1 MLVDNIVTQ
10 IGKSHVDRMFGLLV
24 NQIAGVE
31 DTMGTGVGGISNI
44 LLELDVMRRHFRRNA
59 KIQTTDDVVEM
70 PLTHVDVVVSTPS
83 KWQQCVN
90 QNNVAN
96 IVTDLGTPLCPQKHS
111 VPHTHEARGAELV
124 HIIFVEDDAS
134 SYSGDN
140 KAIGNGRSHT

>member
-59 KIQTTDDVVEM
+59 KYRQLIM
-70 PLTHVDVVVSTPS
+70 S
-83 KWQQCVN
+83 
-90 QNNVAN
+90 
-96 IVTDLGTPLCPQKHS
+96 
-111 VPHTHEARGAELV
+111 
-124 HIIFVEDDAS
+124 
-134 SYSGDN
+134 
-140 KAIGNGRSHT
+140 

>member
-1 MLVDNIVTQ
+1 
-10 IGKSHVDRMFGLLV
+10 
-24 NQIAGVE
+24 
-31 DTMGTGVGGISNI
+31 
-44 LLELDVMRRHFRRNA
+44 
-59 KIQTTDDVVEM
+59 M
-70 PLTHVDVVVSTPS
+70 PLTHVDVAASTPS
-83 KWQQCVN
+83 KWQQCVS

-96 IVTDLGTPLCPQKHS
+96 IVTDLGTPLCPQKHF